1 MLSTFRA
8 TIRMLLRTPSALVW
22 GLAFPI
28 ILATMFIFMFSGF
41 RTAESINA
49 VPVAVV
55 ADDAWNTST
64 FSQVMDAL
72 AEGEEPLLSCIE
84 VADEGSA
91 LELLSTGEV
100 DGVFM
105 VDESAVTGN
114 ATAALDGPN
123 PVLALPRLVVASE
136 DSAAH
141 GGANGDY
148 EVNRSILVSIA
159 NSYAQS
165 EALIDDLAA
174 SNSAA
179 LADPEV
185 VARALSLDA
194 RTERVSL
201 TRSTPDETVRFYYAL
216 MGMTTL
222 FAAQLSMLAVASI
235 RPTAS
240 AVSARRCIAG
250 TSRIRQL
257 AGALLG
263 SWLLSFAFLTVA
275 FAYIRLVVGIDFQG
289 REALCILG
297 VAVGAWLATGIGA
310 IVGSLPLQGGARAG
324 SGILTGLT
332 CGLAIF
338 AGLYGQ
344 PTMELADAIARA
356 VPLSTWVNP
365 AKLIC
370 DLFYSLYYYESLA
383 PYLARLAACA
393 AWGVAFFAFAAP
405 MFRRQRYAHL

>member
-28 ILATMFIFMFSGF
+28 ILATMFVFMFSGF

-100 DGVFM
+100 DGGSWLM
-105 VDESAVTGN
+105 GLLLP
-114 ATAALDGPN
+114 ATQPLLSMDRI

-141 GGANGDY
+141 GGANGGY

-179 LADPEV
+179 LADPEA

-216 MGMTTL
+216 MEWPRF
-222 FAAQLSMLAVASI
+222 FAAQLSMLAVASNSSHGI
-235 RPTAS
+235 CGVCA
-240 AVSARRCIAG
+240 RCIAG
-250 TSRIRQL
+250 TSQHPT
-257 AGALLG
+257 ACGALLG
-263 SWLLSFAFLTVA
+263 SCCSSFAFLTVA

-297 VAVGAWLATGIGA
+297 VAVGAWLATGVGA
-310 IVGSLPLQGGARAG
+310 IVGSLPLQGGVSADRVSSRA
-324 SGILTGLT
+324 
-332 CGLAIF
+332 
-338 AGLYGQ
+338 
-344 PTMELADAIARA
+344 
-356 VPLSTWVNP
+356 
-365 AKLIC
+365 
-370 DLFYSLYYYESLA
+370 
-383 PYLARLAACA
+383 
-393 AWGVAFFAFAAP
+393 
-405 MFRRQRYAHL
+405 

>member
-41 RTAESINA
+41 RTAESISA

-55 ADDAWNTST
+55 ADDAWDASA
-64 FSQVMDAL
+64 FSQVVDTL
-72 AEGEEPLLSCIE
+72 AEGDEPLLSCTE
-84 VADEGSA
+84 VADEDSA
-91 LELLSTGEV
+91 LKLLLTGEV
-100 DGVFM
+100 DGVFV
-105 VDESAVTGN
+105 VDEPAAAGDAAV
-114 ATAALDGPN
+114 DGPDS
-123 PVLALPRLVVASE
+123 VLAAPRLIVASE
-136 DSAAH
+136 DSTAH
-141 GGANGDY
+141 GGANGGY
-148 EVNRSILVSIA
+148 EVNRSILASIA

-165 EALIDDLAA
+165 EALIDDLAV

-179 LADPEV
+179 LADPEA

-216 MGMTTL
+216 MGMATL

-310 IVGSLPLQGGARAG
+310 IVGSLPLQGGVSAG